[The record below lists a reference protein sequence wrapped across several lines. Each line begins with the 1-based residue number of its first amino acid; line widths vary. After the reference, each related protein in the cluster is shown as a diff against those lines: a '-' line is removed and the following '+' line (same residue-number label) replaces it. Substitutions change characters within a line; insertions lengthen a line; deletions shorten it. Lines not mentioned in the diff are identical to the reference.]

1 MNKKISRARAAFK
14 ACQPASVASLVAIAA
29 LSVVPSISP
38 VQAQLFSGPVDR
50 LPPLERNTLRQGRV
64 VVNGNNGNYEAKVLV
79 KASPQVVWNVLT
91 DYANLSRFI
100 PNMASSKVLENK
112 GDRKV
117 VEQVDS
123 RQIFLINI
131 QSRTKLAIKETF
143 QKQIDFKMIDGDLN
157 NLQGYWKMELV
168 STHPGAKPTQV
179 LITHN
184 VAAQPKSSV
193 PSSTF
198 YDIFKSSLSETL
210 SAVSGEIL
218 RRGN

>member
-1 MNKKISRARAAFK
+1 MNKQINRSQTLIKPSK
-14 ACQPASVASLVAIAA
+14 QVSLRSLTAIAT
-29 LSVVPSISP
+29 LITVTSISP
-38 VQAQLFSGPVDR
+38 AQAELFTGPVDR
-50 LPPLERNTLRQGRV
+50 LPPIERDALRKGRV
-64 VVNGNNGNYEAKVLV
+64 VVNGDKGNYEAKVLV
-79 KASPQVVWNVLT
+79 KASPQAVWNVLT
-91 DYANLSRFI
+91 DYANLPRFI

-123 RQIFLINI
+123 RQVFLINI
-131 QSRTKLAIKETF
+131 QSRTKIAIEETF
-143 QKQIDFKMIDGDLN
+143 QKQIDFKLVDGDLDS
-157 NLQGYWKMELV
+157 LQGYWKMELV
-168 STHPGAKPTQV
+168 SPYPGAKANQV

>member
-1 MNKKISRARAAFK
+1 LNKKINRSQALIK
-14 ACQPASVASLVAIAA
+14 LYKQVSLSSLTAIAA
-29 LSVVPSISP
+29 LMAVTSISP
-38 VQAQLFSGPVDR
+38 VQAQLFNGPVDR
-50 LPPLERNTLRQGRV
+50 LPAIERDALRKGRV
-64 VVNGNNGNYEAKVLV
+64 VVNGNSGNYEAKVLV
-79 KASPQVVWNVLT
+79 KASPQAVWNVLT

-123 RQIFLINI
+123 RQVFLINI
-131 QSRTKLAIKETF
+131 QSRTKLAIEETF
-143 QKQIDFKMIDGDLN
+143 LKQIDFKMVDGDLDS
-157 NLQGYWKMELV
+157 LRGYWKMELV

-210 SAVSGEIL
+210 SAVSSEVE
-218 RRGN
+218 RRNK

>member
-1 MNKKISRARAAFK
+1 LNKKINRVQALIETYQQVSL
-14 ACQPASVASLVAIAA
+14 SSLVAIAA
-29 LSVVPSISP
+29 LITVTSISP
-38 VQAQLFSGPVDR
+38 VQAELFTGPVDR
-50 LPPLERNTLRQGRV
+50 LPPIERDALRKGRV

-91 DYANLSRFI
+91 DYANLSQFI

-117 VEQVDS
+117 VEQIDS
-123 RQIFLINI
+123 RQVFLINVR
-131 QSRTKLAIKETF
+131 SRTKLAIKETF
-143 QKQIDFKMIDGDLN
+143 LKQIDFKMVDGDLDS
-157 NLQGYWKMELV
+157 LQGYWKMELV
-168 STHPGAKPTQV
+168 SAYPGAKPNQV

-198 YDIFKSSLSETL
+198 YDIFKGSLNETL

>member
-1 MNKKISRARAAFK
+1 LNRKTNRAQTLMK
-14 ACQPASVASLVAIAA
+14 TYQQVSVRSLVAIAT
-29 LSVVPSISP
+29 LITVTSISP
-38 VQAQLFSGPVDR
+38 ARAELFTGPVDR
-50 LPPLERNTLRQGRV
+50 LPPIERDALRKGRV
-64 VVNGNNGNYEAKVLV
+64 IVNGDNGNYEAKVLV

-91 DYANLSRFI
+91 DYANLSQFI

-117 VEQVDS
+117 VEQIDS
-123 RQIFLINI
+123 RQVFLINVR
-131 QSRTKLAIKETF
+131 SRTKLAIKETF
-143 QKQIDFKMIDGDLN
+143 LKQIDFKMVDGDLDS
-157 NLQGYWKMELV
+157 LQGYWKMELV
-168 STHPGAKPTQV
+168 SAYPGAKPNQV

-198 YDIFKSSLSETL
+198 YDIFKGSLNETL

>member
-1 MNKKISRARAAFK
+1 MNTKINRSQILIK
-14 ACQPASVASLVAIAA
+14 LYKQVSLRSLAVIAA
-29 LSVVPSISP
+29 LMTLTSIPP
-38 VQAQLFSGPVDR
+38 VQAQLFGGPVDR
-50 LPPLERNTLRQGRV
+50 LPPVERDALRKGRV
-64 VVNGNNGNYEAKVLV
+64 VVNGDSGNYEAKVLV

-100 PNMASSKVLENK
+100 PNMSSSKLLENK

-123 RQIFLINI
+123 RQVFLINI

-143 QKQIDFKMIDGDLN
+143 LKQIDFKMVDGDLDS
-157 NLQGYWKMELV
+157 LQGYWKMELV

-198 YDIFKSSLSETL
+198 YDIFKGSLSETL

>member
-1 MNKKISRARAAFK
+1 LNKKINRVQALIETYQQVSL
-14 ACQPASVASLVAIAA
+14 SSLVAIAT
-29 LSVVPSISP
+29 LITVTSISP
-38 VQAQLFSGPVDR
+38 AQAQLFNGPVDR
-50 LPPLERNTLRQGRV
+50 LPPVERDALRKGRV

-100 PNMASSKVLENK
+100 PNMSSSKVLENK

-123 RQIFLINI
+123 RQVFLINI

-143 QKQIDFKMIDGDLN
+143 LKQIDFKMVDGDLDS
-157 NLQGYWKMELV
+157 LQGYWKMELV
-168 STHPGAKPTQV
+168 SAYPGAKPNQV

-198 YDIFKSSLSETL
+198 YDIFKGSLSETL